1 MHLGTSLGP
10 FGISHWKKKPGHLLV
25 PSVDPMSARLSLSSA
40 FPHSIPDQAGARVPR
55 MCACGLGD
63 KSAQRRTT
71 ATLSR
76 LHLTSVDSVLSDSF
90 IEIFFMSV
98 RKTD

>member
-10 FGISHWKKKPGHLLV
+10 FGISHWEKNQDSFWSPLWIPCRLGFPCLL
-25 PSVDPMSARLSLSSA
+25 LSL
-40 FPHSIPDQAGARVPR
+40 IPSRTQAGARVPR
-55 MCACGLGD
+55 MCACGLRD
-63 KSAQRRTT
+63 KSAQSRTT

-98 RKTD
+98 QKAD